1 MAIDLNYGVGV
12 DGKNLVLKTLGKV
25 YVKVKDRKYE
35 LLFRPEDLQQY
46 LKQEETTTTPD
57 TPTSILIIDSNE
69 EISDLTYPGDN
80 FFIITKDG
88 HLYFTE
94 NDEIVEIPLTFSP
107 TNLTLQ
113 NLNITGQITFTGNK
127 SPLIIPTNTLIK
139 NLNADLLDGYHANS
153 FANKELNETIKGNW
167 TFNGNQTFQNAVGLK
182 RLMDT
187 TGNKV
192 NIDFESGIVTCNTL
206 NVQNLNDLGQNDES
220 NFSLI
225 SGIGQEVW
233 IGSQIE
239 VVDKTFIE
247 TVNENTF
254 YMVYLAYM
262 NNELPNKNPIDETD
276 WPLEDFWYS
285 KIFFDSWDAAGNYTL
300 KDFDDPT
307 VWNEVNSNFANTG
320 YDLSDYQNLINALKT
335 VNSDGFSDVL
345 YELTIP
351 NNINVLSLLPNMLIK
366 NNKGEIAYIVNRDM
380 TSITVKMK
388 EAIEFSGDSI
398 IVIGSLAQK
407 GGIVFI
413 SKNPSLSILKDP
425 LDLNSHSIY
434 FGQLSK
440 VDTNKSGIGVIF
452 KGTYPTNIIE
462 ENNYNDIK
470 NYLHTSEINIEN
482 PNLSWGNKINVF
494 NEDGSGYLSNGLI
507 RWTANQN
514 VVINSASI
522 INSTLNNSII
532 SNSSFNTGSVVFNTD
547 GSGNIGDLI
556 QFDSTGITLNS
567 PLGTASGDL
576 TGNYP
581 NPTIKDNII
590 TTEKL
595 QDSCITANKIL
606 DENVTLNKLGS
617 DVLDYINS
625 ISSEDLKTQVEQNT
639 NNIASIQTNIST
651 IESNIT
657 TINNSITTIND
668 SITTINEKIEDL
680 EQSAVGDYTQL
691 EERVTILEN
700 TVGTLNTTLE
710 NRLNGQ

>member
-46 LKQEETTTTPD
+46 LKQEETTTPD

-206 NVQNLNDLGQNDES
+206 NVQNLNNLGQSDES

-239 VVDKTFIE
+239 VIDKTFIE
-247 TVNENTF
+247 TVNENAF

-388 EAIEFSGDSI
+388 EAIEFSGDRI

-567 PLGTASGDL
+567 PLGTAGGDL

-595 QDSCITANKIL
+595 QDSCITTNKIL

>member
-1 MAIDLNYGVGV
+1 MAIDLNYGMGV

-35 LLFRPEDLQQY
+35 LLFRPEDLQRY

-69 EISDLTYPGDN
+69 EISDLTYPGDD

-127 SPLIIPTNTLIK
+127 SPLVIPTNTLIK

-153 FANKELNETIKGNW
+153 FANKSLNETISGNW
-167 TFNGNQTFQNAVGLK
+167 TFNDSQTFRNAVGLK
-182 RLMDT
+182 YLTDYS
-187 TGNKV
+187 GNRI
-192 NIDFESGIVTCNTL
+192 NIDFESGTITCNTL
-206 NVQNLNDLGQNDES
+206 NVQNLNDQGQTTES
-220 NFSLI
+220 EFNII

-239 VVDKTFIE
+239 IIDKTFIE
-247 TVNENTF
+247 TINENAF

-262 NNELPNKNPIDETD
+262 NNELPNKNPIDGTD

-300 KDFDDPT
+300 KNFDDPT

-413 SKNPSLSILKDP
+413 SKNPSLSILNDP

-440 VDTNKSGIGVIF
+440 VDANKSGIGVIF
-452 KGTYPTNIIE
+452 KGTYPTNIIS

-470 NYLHTSEINIEN
+470 DYLHTSEINIEN

-567 PLGTASGDL
+567 PLGTAGGDL
-576 TGNYP
+576 MGNYP

-595 QDSCITANKIL
+595 QDSCITTSKIL

-625 ISSEDLKTQVEQNT
+625 ISSEDLKTQIEQNT
-639 NNIASIQTNIST
+639 NNIASIQINIGT

-657 TINNSITTIND
+657 TINNSITTING
-668 SITTINEKIEDL
+668 KIEDL

>member
-239 VVDKTFIE
+239 VIDKTFIE
-247 TVNENTF
+247 TVNENAF

-300 KDFDDPT
+300 KNFDDPT

-388 EAIEFSGDSI
+388 EAIEFSGDRI

-532 SNSSFNTGSVVFNTD
+532 NNSSFNTGSVVFNTD

-567 PLGTASGDL
+567 PLGTAGGDL
-576 TGNYP
+576 IGNYP

-595 QDSCITANKIL
+595 QDSCITTNKIL
-606 DENVTLNKLGS
+606 DENVTLNKLSS

-657 TINNSITTIND
+657 TIND

-680 EQSAVGDYTQL
+680 EQSAVGDYNQL

>member
-57 TPTSILIIDSNE
+57 TPASILIIDSNE

-127 SPLIIPTNTLIK
+127 SPFIIPTNTLIK

-239 VVDKTFIE
+239 VIDKTFIE
-247 TVNENTF
+247 TVNENAF

-452 KGTYPTNIIE
+452 KGTYPTNIIS

-567 PLGTASGDL
+567 PLGTAGGDL
-576 TGNYP
+576 MGNYP

-595 QDSCITANKIL
+595 QDSCITTNKIL
-606 DENVTLNKLGS
+606 DENVTLNKLSS

-651 IESNIT
+651 IESNI
-657 TINNSITTIND
+657 NTIND

-680 EQSAVGDYTQL
+680 EQSAVGDYNQL

>member
-46 LKQEETTTTPD
+46 LKQEEETITPD
-57 TPTSILIIDSNE
+57 TPTSILIIDSND
-69 EISDLTYPGDN
+69 EISDLEYPGNN

-94 NDEIVEIPLTFSP
+94 NNEIVEIPLTFSP
-107 TNLTLQ
+107 TNLSLQ

-127 SPLIIPTNTLIK
+127 SPFIIPTNTLVK

-153 FANKELNETIKGNW
+153 FANKELNETINGQW
-167 TFNGNQTFQNAVGLK
+167 TFNDSQTFRNAVGLK
-182 RLMDT
+182 YLTDYS
-187 TGNKV
+187 GNRI
-192 NIDFESGIVTCNTL
+192 NIDFESGTITCNTL
-206 NVQNLNDLGQNDES
+206 NVQNLNDQGQTTES
-220 NFSLI
+220 EFNLI

-239 VVDKTFIE
+239 IVDKSFVE
-247 TVNENTF
+247 NANENTF
-254 YMVYLAYM
+254 YTVYLAYN
-262 NNELPNKNPIDETD
+262 NNELPNKNPIDGTAWTLD
-276 WPLEDFWYS
+276 DFWYS
-285 KIFFDSWDAAGNYTL
+285 KIFFDSWDANGNYVL
-300 KDFDDPT
+300 KDFDNPT
-307 VWNEVNSNFANTG
+307 IWNEVNSNFIDTG

-335 VNSDGFSDVL
+335 VNSDNFSDIL

-351 NNINVLSLLPNMLIK
+351 NNVNVLSLLPNMLIK
-366 NNKGEIAYIVNRDM
+366 NNKGEISYVVSRSM
-380 TSITVKMK
+380 TSIIVRMK
-388 EAIEFSGDSI
+388 EAISFSGDNI
-398 IVIGSLAQK
+398 VVIGSLAQS

-440 VDTNKSGIGVIF
+440 IDTDKSGIGVIF
-452 KGTYPTNIIE
+452 KGTYPTNIIS

-482 PNLSWGNKINVF
+482 PNLSWGDKINVF

-514 VVINSASI
+514 VVINSANI

-556 QFDSTGITLNS
+556 QFDSTGIILNS
-567 PLGTASGDL
+567 PLGIAGGDL
-576 TGNYP
+576 TGSYP
-581 NPTIKDNII
+581 NPIIKDNII

-595 QDSCITANKIL
+595 QDSCITTNKIL
-606 DENVTLNKLGS
+606 DESVTLNKLNS
-617 DVLDYINS
+617 NVLDYINS

-651 IESNIT
+651 IETNIT
-657 TINNSITTIND
+657 TINS

-691 EERVTILEN
+691 EERVATLEN